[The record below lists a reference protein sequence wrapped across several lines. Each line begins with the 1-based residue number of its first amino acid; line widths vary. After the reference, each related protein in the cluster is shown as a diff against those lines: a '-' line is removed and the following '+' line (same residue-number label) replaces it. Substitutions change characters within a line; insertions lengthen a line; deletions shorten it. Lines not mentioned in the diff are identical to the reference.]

1 MRSGCL
7 HEQPEV
13 LDLRTNHCAILGATL
28 LERRHPK
35 DRLQRCFRNH
45 SDQQLWKGSPDLKGG
60 QDGVM
65 MDYDTLLGYD
75 CFVLG
80 EMATQKLR
88 NGGLR
93 KPPPFFG
100 ATSSAASLAPL
111 SNSFQVTRL
120 PSSSIRSSRATCQT

>member
-65 MDYDTLLGYD
+65 MDYDTLLDYD
-75 CFVLG
+75 WFV
-80 EMATQKLR
+80 MVCT
-88 NGGLR
+88 
-93 KPPPFFG
+93 
-100 ATSSAASLAPL
+100 
-111 SNSFQVTRL
+111 
-120 PSSSIRSSRATCQT
+120 